1 MKEHEKGVILFP
13 RERNEV
19 INMAKEEE
27 ITNVLEKLRMLDND
41 QLMFIVGATNAF
53 YLTQQQA
60 KEQKKDIVE
69 KVVS

>member
-1 MKEHEKGVILFP
+1 
-13 RERNEV
+13 
-19 INMAKEEE
+19 MAKEEE

-60 KEQKKDIVE
+60 KEKKKDIVE

>member
-1 MKEHEKGVILFP
+1 
-13 RERNEV
+13 
-19 INMAKEEE
+19 MAKEEE